1 MKILKIFS
9 ALLAAAAVMT
19 AASSCLPEKT
29 GDHGNDDYETLLD
42 YGKVN
47 VNDPAVRLSANAG
60 MTDFDS
66 EFIRFMTTVD
76 YANRDFMISP
86 LSLKY
91 ALALAA
97 AGANG
102 ATRDQILNA
111 LGVSSLEELERWTD
125 RVKKYTESFYDGYER
140 ELKSYGEN
148 DIKPKRAFDVANS
161 AWVNRD
167 KVADF
172 KQQYAEYVR
181 EKFGAEVFSEK
192 STDLKDR
199 VNSWVNDKTKGLI
212 PNLVDD
218 GVEDSVAV
226 LVNTLYLMDGW
237 AEGFSENNTVE
248 GYFRCADGTI
258 KNVYY
263 LRQTEN
269 FLFYCDSETE
279 LVVIPMKHGID
290 MVFVLGSTAGLT
302 EKIGKAQKT
311 TVNVSIPKFE
321 TETELGQDR
330 DDEMIIRFLKG
341 LGITDAFGDRADF
354 SPMLDGGSVYIDK
367 IIQKTKISVD
377 EQGVEAAAATALI
390 FLGGL
395 PNYGEP
401 VDFRLDRPFS
411 YGIYYS
417 ENRVSPDELLFFGQ
431 YTGVE

>member
-29 GDHGNDDYETLLD
+29 GDHVNDDCETLLD

-76 YANRDFMISP
+76 YANKDFMISP

-91 ALALAA
+91 ALALAV

-125 RVKKYTESFYDGYER
+125 RVKKYTESFYDEYER

-167 KVADF
+167 KGADF
-172 KQQYAEYVR
+172 TQQYAEYVR

-199 VNSWVNDKTKGLI
+199 INSWVDDKTKGLI
-212 PNLVDD
+212 PNIVDD
-218 GVEDSVAV
+218 SVEDSIAV
-226 LVNTLYLMDGW
+226 LVNTLYLIDGW
-237 AEGFSENNTVE
+237 AEGFSEKSTVE
-248 GYFRCADGTI
+248 GNFRCADGTA
-258 KNVYY
+258 KKVYY
-263 LRQTEN
+263 LRRMN
-269 FLFYCDSETE
+269 NYLFYCDSETE

-290 MVFVLGSTAGLT
+290 MVFVLGSTSGLT

-311 TVNVSIPKFE
+311 TVNVSIPKFV
-321 TETELGQDR
+321 TETTLDS
-330 DDEMIIRFLKG
+330 DVIIPFLKET
-341 LGITDAFGDRADF
+341 GIVAAFGDSADF
-354 SPMLDGGSVYIDK
+354 SPMLDEGGVYIDE

-377 EQGVEAAAATALI
+377 EQGVVAAAATTISLMK
-390 FLGGL
+390 GL
-395 PNYGEP
+395 PNFGEP